1 MAKKKKEIISE
12 DKLKVST
19 AALEKLFEEL
29 VVEGEDYDVEMSR
42 PSERSE
48 DTWGLKSVEGAYESN
63 MSVDTIE
70 DEYGNIKTK
79 VYKW

>member
-1 MAKKKKEIISE
+1 MAKILIK
-12 DKLKVST
+12 DKIEAST
-19 AALEKLFEEL
+19 AALERLFDEL
-29 VVEGEDYDVEMSR
+29 VVEGEDYEAEMNR

-48 DTWGLKSVEGAYESN
+48 DTWGLKSVDGSYESQ

-70 DEYGNIKTK
+70 DEYGNMKTK

>member
-1 MAKKKKEIISE
+1 MAEIITE
-12 DKLKVST
+12 EKVAVST
-19 AALEKLFEEL
+19 RALEKLFEEL
-29 VVEGEDYDVEMSR
+29 VVEGEDYSTEMSR

-48 DTWGLKSVEGAYESN
+48 DTWGLKSVEGSYESQ

-79 VYKW
+79 VYKF